1 MNRRIVLI
9 DQTET
14 PDYLSYFGCGLNDK
28 EIYTLQ
34 YLDSLTPEKK
44 LECLS
49 LGEGDGAM
57 LVGAEPFKYLQDFY
71 HYSIRS
77 ENYLLF

>member
-44 LECLS
+44 LEC
-49 LGEGDGAM
+49 
-57 LVGAEPFKYLQDFY
+57 
-71 HYSIRS
+71 
-77 ENYLLF
+77 